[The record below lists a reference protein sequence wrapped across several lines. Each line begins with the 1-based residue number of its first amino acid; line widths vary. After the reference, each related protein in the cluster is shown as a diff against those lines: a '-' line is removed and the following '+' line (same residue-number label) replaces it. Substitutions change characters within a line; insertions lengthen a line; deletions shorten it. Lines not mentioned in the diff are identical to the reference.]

1 MATPLYIPREIRVL
15 TTAPGEPLSVYRGH
29 HRKKVARILN
39 SWRIDDEWWREP
51 LSRQYFQVELQDG
64 VVLTVFR
71 DLISGIWYQQRY

>member
-1 MATPLYIPREIRVL
+1 MATPLYVPREIRVL
-15 TTAPGEPLSVYRGH
+15 TNDPGEPSSVHRGH
-29 HRKKVARILN
+29 YRRKVGRILN

-64 VVLTVFR
+64 VVMTIFR